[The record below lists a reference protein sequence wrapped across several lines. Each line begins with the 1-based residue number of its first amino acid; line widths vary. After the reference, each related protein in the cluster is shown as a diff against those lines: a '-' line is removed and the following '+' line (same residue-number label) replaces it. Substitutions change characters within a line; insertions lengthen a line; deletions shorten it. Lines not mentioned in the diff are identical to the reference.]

1 MALENRGPDG
11 SRHPAGRHRLR
22 ANEANNAVDEAA
34 ETSYVDINTYVE
46 ITGQASGSSW
56 FAGSA
61 HAVDGI
67 RSALRVFRVV
77 QSPSKYPAHGQGEF
91 ALQKKVVAGCE
102 RSWRGPGHVR

>member
-1 MALENRGPDG
+1 MGRTGLDTP
-11 SRHPAGRHRLR
+11 PAVTGCAH
-22 ANEANNAVDEAA
+22 EANNAVDEAA
-34 ETSYVDINTYVE
+34 ETSYGDINTYVE